1 MALLGFNLIPLPPL
15 DGGHIVGAIYEGVR
29 RQFARLRGKEDPGPA
44 DTARLVPLTWAVGG
58 LLVAMS
64 VILIVADIVKPI
76 SLG

>member
-1 MALLGFNLIPLPPL
+1 MIAR
-15 DGGHIVGAIYEGVR
+15 VR
-29 RQFARLRGKEDPGPA
+29 GEEDPGPA

-64 VILIVADIVKPI
+64 VILIVADIVKPV

>member
-1 MALLGFNLIPLPPL
+1 MGGALF
-15 DGGHIVGAIYEGVR
+15 VGAR
-29 RQFARLRGKEDPGPA
+29 RLVARLRGASDPGPA
-44 DTARLVPLTWAVGG
+44 DTARLVPLTWAVGS